1 MEVQNNEI
9 APVDKDVRKAGHG
22 KVNDVI
28 IPPPDNRA
36 VVDKTAKF
44 VLYTVVIPYHLIRN

>member
-9 APVDKDVRKAGHG
+9 APVDEDVRKAKQG
-22 KVNDVI
+22 KVTGVI
-28 IPPPDNRA
+28 IPPPDIRA